1 MSNTK
6 SHAGTPILDLSQPL
20 QPCSLSS
27 LYNASKDWGLFH
39 IINYGISKDLCS
51 QIQTLS
57 KHLFTLPSKTKLRLG
72 PLSSLNSYTPLFIAS
87 PFFESLRVNG
97 PNFYVSAD
105 NFCWDPLWQK
115 GLQIQVI
122 NQCLWAFLAILVFL
136 VCIIWFRSQL
146 YILDNFFLKH
156 L

>member
-1 MSNTK
+1 MAICYTSLLHILGIMSNTK
-6 SHAGTPILDLSQPL
+6 SHAGIPILDLSQPL

-39 IINYGISKDLCS
+39 IINHGISKDLCS

-105 NFCWDPLWQK
+105 NS
-115 GLQIQVI
+115 
-122 NQCLWAFLAILVFL
+122 AEILFDKKDSK
-136 VCIIWFRSQL
+136 FR
-146 YILDNFFLKH
+146 
-156 L
+156 